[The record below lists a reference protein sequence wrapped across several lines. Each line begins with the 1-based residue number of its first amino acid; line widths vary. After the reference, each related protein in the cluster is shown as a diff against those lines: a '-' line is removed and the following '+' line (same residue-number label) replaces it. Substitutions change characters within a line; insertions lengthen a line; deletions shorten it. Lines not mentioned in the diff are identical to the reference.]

1 MTRAHSPPP
10 EASEAL
16 APPAKKRYKGRGKE
30 ELSAVSA
37 PSSQTAIM
45 SSSSSPALPEEELFQ
60 HALDFLGD
68 NEPEQCLRVQLPLDK
83 YEELQRHAESL
94 YGEKKYP
101 YVDYC
106 SNTSTVIIY
115 TTPSPLHGMFSA
127 SLQSELYHVAR
138 NELIRLSKP
147 ELARKLK
154 AFGESSKRPIF
165 GGYNSRIS
173 KVPDGGLIYTLTR
186 QDVLTVVIETGLSET
201 YEKLQNDAK
210 LWLEGA
216 HCQMAIIVCLEEQ
229 PKFKYPKKTTHNASL
244 EIYDD
249 FENVIADTSTE
260 NPFGPYMYNDHAWF
274 GKLDEAFAVV
284 YKRDEDGSTSESERY
299 WLVRDGIFLV
309 DHDTLDTGVTLGD
322 IVPRA
327 EAAGDDIRTVPVKF
341 DTEEIRE
348 LLMSGTRNT
357 ASVRFCALIQDE

>member
-1 MTRAHSPPP
+1 MDLDRSSRPRYSRRLPATISMTRAHSPPP
-10 EASEAL
+10 TTSDAL
-16 APPAKKRYKGRGKE
+16 APPAKKRYKGQGKE

-37 PSSQTAIM
+37 PSSQTANM
-45 SSSSSPALPEEELFQ
+45 ASSFPARPNEDLFQ
-60 HALDFLGD
+60 RALDFLSA
-68 NEPEQCLRVQLPLDK
+68 NEPEQCLRVKLPFDK
-83 YEELQRHAESL
+83 YEELQHYAESI

-115 TTPSPLHGMFSA
+115 TAPSPLHGMFSA
-127 SLQSELYHVAR
+127 SFQSELYHVAK
-138 NELIRLSKP
+138 NELIRLNKP

-210 LWLEGA
+210 LWLDGA

-229 PKFKYPKKTTHNASL
+229 PNFKYPKKTTHNASL

-260 NPFGPYMYNDHAWF
+260 NPFGPYMYNGHAWF

-284 YKRDEDGSTSESERY
+284 YKRGEDGRTTESEPY
-299 WLVRDGIFLV
+299 VSNQTSSLPPVLIEFNSGLYA
-309 DHDTLDTGVTLGD
+309 TG
-322 IVPRA
+322 
-327 EAAGDDIRTVPVKF
+327 F
-341 DTEEIRE
+341 F
-348 LLMSGTRNT
+348 S
-357 ASVRFCALIQDE
+357 